1 MSQPTDAELRED
13 IAHMIA
19 TYVRAAFLRRDEI
32 WLAIDEICEEAGDP
46 DAMRAF
52 ASAELERL
60 WATQRRT
67 EAGWGERTDCDRL
80 DQAFAEL
87 ESTGIVCRQDFTCCG
102 TCGVAEMAL
111 VCGELERGGKDLR
124 GYAFY
129 HAQDTEHAVAGDGLY
144 LNYGDLDGDELA
156 SLAIGREIVAV
167 LQSHG
172 LAPSWDERWAS
183 RIHVPLSWR
192 RRLRCQSEGFKGDND

>member
-1 MSQPTDAELRED
+1 MGQETDAELRED
-13 IAHMIA
+13 VALLMGRLVH
-19 TYVRAAFLRRDEI
+19 AAFQRRDEI
-32 WLAIDEICEEAGDP
+32 WLLVDEVCEEAVEP
-46 DAMRAF
+46 DAMREF
-52 ASAELERL
+52 AAVELERL
-60 WATQRRT
+60 WTTQRRV
-67 EAGWGERTDCDRL
+67 EAEWTDRTDCDRL

-102 TCGVAEMAL
+102 SCGVAEMAL
-111 VCGELERGGKDLR
+111 ACGDLERAGQNLR

-144 LNYGDLDGDELA
+144 LNYGDLDGDESA
-156 SLAIGREIVAV
+156 SLAVGREVVAV

-172 LAPSWDERWAS
+172 LTPSWDERWAS

-192 RRLRCQSEGFKGDND
+192 RRLHCASEETRGDDD